1 MALSVLL
8 TELLFIF
15 YPLTVR
21 QKGLSLI
28 QERAEMAFY
37 EDFSRVYDQVMDQEL
52 YEQWLDFTKR
62 HLPKETKSVFELA
75 CGSGALSVRLAQE
88 GYEVT
93 GLDISEEMLTLA
105 SKKARQAGYK
115 LEFTA
120 GDMRDLS
127 GLGKFDAVTCYS
139 DSLCYLENLNEV
151 QATFDGV
158 FEILNEGG
166 TFIFDVHSTHQVD
179 EVFPNYSYHENAEDF
194 AFLWDSFEGEVPHS
208 IVHELSFFI
217 QGEDGRFT
225 RKDEVHEERTYPI
238 DDYLAHLATAGFK
251 EAIVCADFTDEAPSK
266 ESARWFFVC
275 KK

>member
-1 MALSVLL
+1 
-8 TELLFIF
+8 
-15 YPLTVR
+15 
-21 QKGLSLI
+21 
-28 QERAEMAFY
+28 MAFY

-88 GYEVT
+88 GYKVT

-105 SKKARQAGYK
+105 SKKARQAGYQ
-115 LEFTA
+115 LDFTA
-120 GDMRDLS
+120 GDMRELS

-139 DSLCYLENLNEV
+139 DSLCYLENLDEL

-166 TFIFDVHSTHQVD
+166 TFIFDVHSTYQVD
-179 EVFPNYSYHENAEDF
+179 EVFPNFSYHENAEDF
-194 AFLWDSFEGEVPHS
+194 AFLWDSFGGEVPHS

-217 QGEDGRFT
+217 QGSDGKFT

-238 DDYLAHLATAGFK
+238 DDYLARLATAGFK
-251 EAIVCADFTDEAPSK
+251 EAMVCADFTDEAPSE